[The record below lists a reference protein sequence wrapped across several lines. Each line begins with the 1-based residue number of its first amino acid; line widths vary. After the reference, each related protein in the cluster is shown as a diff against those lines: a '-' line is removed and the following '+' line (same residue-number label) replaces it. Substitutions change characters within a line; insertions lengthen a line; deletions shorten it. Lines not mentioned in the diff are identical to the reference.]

1 MLRFLYSIGLPGGGI
16 APGTPA
22 LVMEDAKGG

>member
-1 MLRFLYSIGLPGGGI
+1 MLRFLYSIGLPGGI
-16 APGTPA
+16 AAGTPA